1 MVDLEAKIRAKAME
15 KKRQE
20 DDEMELS
27 NDDLSI
33 VSR

>member
-1 MVDLEAKIRAKAME
+1 MDLEAKIRAKAME
-15 KKRQE
+15 KKKRQE